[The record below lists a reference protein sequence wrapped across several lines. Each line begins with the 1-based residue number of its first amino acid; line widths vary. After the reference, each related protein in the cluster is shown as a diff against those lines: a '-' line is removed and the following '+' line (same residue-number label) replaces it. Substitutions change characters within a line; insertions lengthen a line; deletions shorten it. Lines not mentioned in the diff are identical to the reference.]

1 MSVSINNQ
9 MPNFCFEY
17 IKKKIKGLKKKKIL
31 IIGTA
36 YKSDVS
42 DTRYSPS
49 ISLIKIFKKKGY
61 KITNIDPLVNFK
73 DYLEIYPN
81 KIKYFDLVIF
91 SVPHKYLQK
100 ININMFKKQ
109 TIVFDL
115 DYVLNEKQIHKFRKN
130 KIKVYS
136 LGDFSD

>member
-1 MSVSINNQ
+1 M
-9 MPNFCFEY
+9 
-17 IKKKIKGLKKKKIL
+17 
-31 IIGTA
+31 
-36 YKSDVS
+36 
-42 DTRYSPS
+42 
-49 ISLIKIFKKKGY
+49 
-61 KITNIDPLVNFK
+61 
-73 DYLEIYPN
+73 EIYPN

-115 DYVLNEKQIHKFRKN
+115 DYVLNEKQIHKFQKN